1 MKSNSIEKY
10 IKIEYN
16 DSNNDNKE
24 SVFVLKSSLSSD
36 QINQIMSVKLIIPKL
51 KIKWKDK
58 NYFISNNN
66 NNNNNINNNINNET
80 IDTNKRSI
88 GLRRLTINS
97 FKTNNSINDYFNNNN
112 NILFYNNKRDNNS
125 LKETNNNNNNN
136 CGQEK
141 RRLKTKIN
149 DNQLFKS
156 NKKTKTIENNDCINS
171 NEETFK
177 ENKNYCNSELSRTI
191 GLINLGNTCYCNSI
205 IQGLLLF

>member
-10 IKIEYN
+10 IKIKY
-16 DSNNDNKE
+16 NDNKE
-24 SVFVLKSSLSSD
+24 SVFVLKSSLSSH
-36 QINQIMSVKLIIPKL
+36 QINQIMSVKLVIPKL

-66 NNNNNINNNINNET
+66 NNNNNNNNKSLINNQT

-97 FKTNNSINDYFNNNN
+97 FKNNNTINDYFNNNN
-112 NILFYNNKRDNNS
+112 NNIFYNNKRDNNS
-125 LKETNNNNNNN
+125 LKETNNNNNN

-205 IQGLLLF
+205 IQGLLQY